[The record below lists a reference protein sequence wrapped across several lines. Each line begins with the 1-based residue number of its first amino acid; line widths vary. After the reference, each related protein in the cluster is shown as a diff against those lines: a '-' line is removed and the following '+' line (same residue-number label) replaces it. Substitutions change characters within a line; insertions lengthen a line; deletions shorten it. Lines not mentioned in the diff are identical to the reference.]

1 MYHENLWRVSA
12 QAFNAAVPAGLP
24 GLAAAAAAGEDTAAS
39 WEALADAFETFLL
52 GANVLA
58 LAGGAALGAEGSL
71 ASDVGL
77 RRTSTAGGASRSASQ
92 TGEVSSAPH
101 ADGGAGAPG
110 SLAAGHAMA
119 PAPPEHEALAGAA
132 APTPLSPQQARQDAE
147 LEVAV
152 LDCLTDAVLT
162 QCAAAPPEMKAR
174 LIGAVD
180 RGAARPR
187 KLSVPQVR
195 CRAALGWA
203 ARQGCGVDE
212 RCCCSSDGV

>member
-24 GLAAAAAAGEDTAAS
+24 ALAAAAAAGEDTAAS

-58 LAGGAALGAEGSL
+58 LAAPAAESSL

-77 RRTSTAGGASRSASQ
+77 RRSSTAGGASRAASQ
-92 TGEVSSAPH
+92 AGEVSSAPPL
-101 ADGGAGAPG
+101 ANGDVPG
-110 SLAAGHAMA
+110 PVAAA
-119 PAPPEHEALAGAA
+119 PAAPEPPHAALAGAA

-162 QCAAAPPEMKAR
+162 QCAAAPPEMRAR
-174 LIGAVD
+174 LIGTVD

-187 KLSVPQVR
+187 ELSVPQVR
-195 CRAALGWA
+195 
-203 ARQGCGVDE
+203 
-212 RCCCSSDGV
+212 